1 MASRMA
7 GRQAMGAG
15 AVSSLS
21 PLAMV
26 EVAMT
31 REMYGS
37 DGEVLSEAEVPS
49 LEAALRAV
57 TSVPAWQMLSEHEIG
72 SLEPGKFADM
82 VVLARDPRD
91 VALTELAEIEVLQT
105 WINGHRVH

>member
-1 MASRMA
+1 
-7 GRQAMGAG
+7 
-15 AVSSLS
+15 
-21 PLAMV
+21 MV

-31 REMYGS
+31 REMNGTS
-37 DGEVLSEAEVPS
+37 GEVLSEAERPS

-82 VVLARDPRD
+82 VLLAKDPRN
-91 VALTELAEIEVLQT
+91 VAPAELAEIDVLQT
-105 WINGHRVH
+105 WINGQRVH